1 MRHWQMAAA
10 VAAALL
16 FAVSG
21 GAYGVESPAER
32 GPFGVG
38 ELREQLVDPATG
50 RGMGLLVLYPLTP
63 APLRTLA
70 TGDPVAR
77 FPLILFNHGFM
88 LWGDLYRS
96 YGERLASHGF
106 VVALPSYPMSLASAN
121 HTALAGDARFV
132 IDHCLA
138 LDAQPGGALFGLIN
152 EAQIGAGGHSF
163 GGKLSLLV
171 ASMDV
176 RIKAVGALD
185 PVDGGGPAL
194 DDPVLFPSVT
204 PERMPDIHA
213 PLLLIGAEL
222 GGVSW
227 FLIPCAPVAENYQR
241 FYEAANP
248 PAIEITQ
255 LGASHG
261 QYTDPGAE
269 AMMAACAP
277 GTADTA
283 WVRESAAT
291 YLTAFFLWH
300 LNDDTRFLV
309 WLDVQLARDVIGG
322 RIAVRQ
328 KK

>member
-1 MRHWQMAAA
+1 MRRWQMA
-10 VAAALL
+10 VAAAILV
-16 FAVSG
+16 AVGS

-32 GPFGVG
+32 GSFGVG
-38 ELREQLVDPATG
+38 ELRERLIDPATG
-50 RGMGLLVLYPLTP
+50 RGMDLLVLYPLTT
-63 APLRTLA
+63 APLGTLA
-70 TGDPVAR
+70 TGEPVAR

-106 VVALPSYPMSLASAN
+106 VVALPSYPMSFSSAN
-121 HTALAGDARFV
+121 HTALAGDAHFV

-138 LDAQPGGALFGLIN
+138 LGARPEGTLSGLID
-152 EAQIGAGGHSF
+152 EARIGAGGHSF

-171 ASMDV
+171 ASMDSRV
-176 RIKAVGALD
+176 RAVGVLD
-185 PVDGGGPAL
+185 PVDGGGPAP
-194 DDPVLFPSVT
+194 DDPVLFPSVA
-204 PERMPDIHA
+204 PERMADVHV
-213 PLLLIGAEL
+213 PLLFIGAEL
-222 GGVSW
+222 GGISW

-248 PAIEITQ
+248 PAIEVTQ
-255 LGASHG
+255 LGAGHG

-283 WVRESAAT
+283 WVRDSAAA
-291 YLTAFFLWH
+291 YLTAFFLWR
-300 LNDDTRFLV
+300 LNDDARLLA
-309 WLDVQLARDVIGG
+309 WLDARLARDVTDG

-328 KK
+328 K

>member
-1 MRHWQMAAA
+1 MKRWRMAVVAA
-10 VAAALL
+10 VLVAIG
-16 FAVSG
+16 V
-21 GAYGVESPAER
+21 GAYGVESPDRR
-32 GPFGVG
+32 GTFSVG
-38 ELREQLVDPATG
+38 EFREQLVDPATG
-50 RGMGLLVLYPLTP
+50 RGMSLLILFPLTT

-70 TGDPVAR
+70 TGEPVAR

-88 LWGDLYRS
+88 LWGELYRS

-106 VVALPSYPMSLASAN
+106 VVALPSYPMSFSSAN

-138 LDAQPGGALFGLIN
+138 LDAQPGSALFGLID
-152 EAQIGAGGHSF
+152 ETRIGASGHSF

-171 ASMDV
+171 ASMDP
-176 RIKAVGALD
+176 RIQAVGVLD
-185 PVDGGGPAL
+185 PVDGGGPAP
-194 DDPVLFPSVT
+194 DDPILFPSVA
-204 PERMPDIHA
+204 PERMDDIHA
-213 PLLLIGAEL
+213 PFLFIGAEL

-227 FLIPCAPVAENYQR
+227 FLIPCAPIAENYQR

-248 PAIEITQ
+248 PAIEVTQ
-255 LGASHG
+255 LGAGHG

-291 YLTAFFLWH
+291 YLTAFFLWR
-300 LNDDTRFLV
+300 LYDDARVFA
-309 WLDVQLARDVIGG
+309 WLDVRLARDVIDG

-328 KK
+328 KR